1 MVKAVG
7 DGFQGWSYL
16 IRGLQFLFFIGLH
29 LAFLLRNLY
38 LALNGRLFSFLALN
52 RPTYA
57 ITELPCALL
66 TWRL

>member
-1 MVKAVG
+1 MAKVVG

-16 IRGLQFLFFIGLH
+16 IRGLQFLFIGLL
-29 LAFLLRNLY
+29 LAFLLCNLY
-38 LALNGRLFSFLALN
+38 LALNGRLFSLLALN

-57 ITELPCALL
+57 IAELLCALL